1 MPYIHVGTFVDRG
14 RARAIASMAPGEY
27 LAYPPPSFS
36 EVPEGKALVVI
47 YGFGGFEIV
56 RWADC
61 ELEFEA
67 LTRLDVPQEREYV
80 LVNLAW
86 AQAHSDVARFKPAD
100 EAGALAAPEEPATDA
115 PGAPEGAPAK

>member
-14 RARAIASMAPGEY
+14 RARAIAATAPGEY

-47 YGFGGFEIV
+47 YDFGGFEIV
-56 RWADC
+56 RWADG
-61 ELEFEA
+61 EIEFEA
-67 LTRLDVPQEREYV
+67 LTRLDVTQEREYV
-80 LVNLAW
+80 LVDLAW

-115 PGAPEGAPAK
+115 PGAPEGKPAK